1 MPFAVTKTERLT
13 LALLACLLVAALL
26 LRWMA

>member
-1 MPFAVTKTERLT
+1 MPFAVTKIERLT

-26 LRWMA
+26 MMRMA